1 MRFALALLLLTTHAV
16 AVAQSCTG
24 TPVQL
29 QILGSGGV
37 DLADTRAGTAALL
50 WIDGKARLLLDTGP
64 GAALRFAQSGARLAD
79 LDAIL
84 LSQLRAGHSADLPAL
99 LQLPVTPPRARSLP
113 LYGPAGNRWMP
124 STVTFVRT
132 LFDPTRGAWRHLG
145 DMLSPLT
152 RGNYK
157 LEPHDLRA
165 RPAKLG
171 VAREQRDEPLAVFDN
186 DDMKLTAITVTD
198 GQTPA
203 LVWRIEVRG
212 KHLVLGATTTADA
225 SLQRFATGADLLVAA
240 QPLAN
245 GDPLGKFAASIEARQ
260 LVLVARPRAGD
271 DRQGEVESALRR
283 HVGDALRL
291 ADDLDCV
298 TP

>member
-132 LFDPTRGAWRHLG
+132 QIG
-145 DMLSPLT
+145 
-152 RGNYK
+152 
-157 LEPHDLRA
+157 RA
-165 RPAKLG
+165 
-171 VAREQRDEPLAVFDN
+171 
-186 DDMKLTAITVTD
+186 
-198 GQTPA
+198 
-203 LVWRIEVRG
+203 
-212 KHLVLGATTTADA
+212 
-225 SLQRFATGADLLVAA
+225 
-240 QPLAN
+240 
-245 GDPLGKFAASIEARQ
+245 
-260 LVLVARPRAGD
+260 
-271 DRQGEVESALRR
+271 
-283 HVGDALRL
+283 HV
-291 ADDLDCV
+291 
-298 TP
+298 